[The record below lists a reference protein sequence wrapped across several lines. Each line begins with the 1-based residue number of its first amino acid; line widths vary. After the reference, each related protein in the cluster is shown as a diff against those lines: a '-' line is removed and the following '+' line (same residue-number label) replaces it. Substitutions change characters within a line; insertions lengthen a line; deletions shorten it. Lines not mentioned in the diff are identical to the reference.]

1 VIGIQK
7 IADNLWGIWVL
18 PVFNTASKQSE
29 YGSLVEAL
37 VLYPSCRTMG
47 PCCQRAPSAISPRRF
62 LRTNSERRMAR
73 WVGRRVHL
81 GVFKGR
87 LPGTASPGANRRFA
101 TLACFQGVL
110 GVRGHKVPPDG
121 DSKIFIYIGRG
132 TTGYSCVRV
141 ATSPLRKVLVFRHRY
156 FSNYV
161 RPSISAAQP
170 LRFFCSR
177 AFEN

>member
-1 VIGIQK
+1 
-7 IADNLWGIWVL
+7 
-18 PVFNTASKQSE
+18 
-29 YGSLVEAL
+29 
-37 VLYPSCRTMG
+37 
-47 PCCQRAPSAISPRRF
+47 
-62 LRTNSERRMAR
+62 MAR

-110 GVRGHKVPPDG
+110 GVRGHKVPYIPPDG

-141 ATSPLRKVLVFRHRY
+141 ATSPLRKALVFRHRY

-161 RPSISAAQP
+161 RPSVLSRRPSLSASSALGFSKTKSDGFVDPRTSTIYANQDSCVP
-170 LRFFCSR
+170 LGLYHG
-177 AFEN
+177 